1 MRRLVCIIYR
11 MIKNQ
16 TPYQMPEVE
25 EVEESKEQMIS

>member
-1 MRRLVCIIYR
+1 